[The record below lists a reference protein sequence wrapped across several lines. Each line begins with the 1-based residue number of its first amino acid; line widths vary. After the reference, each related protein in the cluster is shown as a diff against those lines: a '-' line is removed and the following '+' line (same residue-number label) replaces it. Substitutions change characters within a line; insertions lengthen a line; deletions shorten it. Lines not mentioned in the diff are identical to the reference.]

1 MKLNPEQL
9 ETIRLELSKVKI
21 YYPDIQDELLDHV
34 ASETEQL
41 MQEGMDFDTAFSKA
55 AQKVNP
61 QKFQMDVLIA
71 SHLSK
76 AKAIFKSFIEPMIL
90 IKSLLL
96 ASLTLAVVHG
106 LGFDIPF
113 AIKLLKASF
122 VGIGAVLML
131 TSFKIKA
138 LNNSKLVASWNS
150 AWLIF
155 CLFLPI
161 TNFGLLLALGFD
173 PQIILVFTTVYLSF
187 LFVSGFT
194 LTIREVQKLKT
205 A

>member
-1 MKLNPEQL
+1 MKLDHEQL

-21 YYPDIQDELLDHV
+21 YYPDIKDELLDHV

-41 MQEGMDFDTAFSKA
+41 MQEGMDFNTAFFQA
-55 AQKVNP
+55 AQKLNP

-96 ASLTLAVVHG
+96 ASLTLAVVYG

-113 AIKLLKASF
+113 SIKLLKASF
-122 VGIGAVLML
+122 GGIGAVLML
-131 TSFKIKA
+131 ASFKIKT